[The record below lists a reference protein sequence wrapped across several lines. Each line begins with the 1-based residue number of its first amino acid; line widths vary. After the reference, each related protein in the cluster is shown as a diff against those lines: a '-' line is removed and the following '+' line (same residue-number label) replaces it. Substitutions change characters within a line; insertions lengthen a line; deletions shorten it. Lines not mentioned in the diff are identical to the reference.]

1 MPGAPGPA
9 YVELQ
14 VTTNYSF
21 LRGASHVEELL
32 VAAQALG
39 MPAIAVTDRNTLA
52 GIARAHARAEE
63 ASIRLIV
70 GCRLDLGDSLPVLV
84 YPTDRAA
91 YARLCRLL
99 TLGKG
104 RAGKR
109 GCTLAWADLASH
121 GDGLI
126 AVLLPDAADAALA
139 GALARLRQGFAG
151 RCYLALGLRRRPGDA
166 VRLRELTDLA
176 QAARVPTVV
185 TGDVL
190 FHVPERRVLHDVV
203 TCIREGC
210 TIDDAGFRRERFADR
225 HLKAPAEMAR
235 LFARYPEALA
245 RTLEIAGRCRFS
257 LSELRYQYPDESE
270 VPGETPQAALE
281 RLVRESIPLRYPAG
295 PPPDVEAQLRHE
307 LRLIAELAYAP
318 YFLTVN
324 SIVRFA
330 RSKDILCQGRG
341 SAANSAI
348 CYVLGITSIDP
359 VRSGLLFERF
369 VSAERHEPPDI
380 DVDFESERREEV
392 IQWVYE
398 RYGRD
403 RAALCCTVMRFR
415 ARGAIRDVGKVLG
428 LSEDVTGAL
437 ASQVWG
443 GGRAIQFCRDCLS
456 SPPGCEW
463 RRHDPAVV
471 WRRLPSFVEVAMV
484 PFAVLLAALTMV
496 RDPRRPQGQRYSMSH
511 LLLFSVLAVLAGA
524 TSYKK
529 IIAFIALQRD
539 RLNAVFGAGFRRA
552 PAVNTL
558 RHLFLAL
565 GPDDLEAAFRRHAR
579 DLSAGDAPSM
589 PPTVALDGKTL
600 RGSFDHLTDRK
611 AVHVLSAF
619 ASDAALI
626 LAHQELAGAP
636 DEIQAVPRL
645 MAELGL
651 TGVLFTADALHCQ
664 KDEFAQAAATGN
676 ALLVRVKEN
685 QPTLHAS
692 LAGLCAAQHPSDCHE
707 TVDRG
712 RHGRQ
717 EHRRVEVFDTAGQL
731 DTPWQALVSCV
742 ARVSRLTYIKD
753 TRSGLWATPV
763 TGPRSWAPP
772 SARTG
777 ASRTVPITSGT

>member
-1 MPGAPGPA
+1 
-9 YVELQ
+9 
-14 VTTNYSF
+14 
-21 LRGASHVEELL
+21 
-32 VAAQALG
+32 
-39 MPAIAVTDRNTLA
+39 
-52 GIARAHARAEE
+52 
-63 ASIRLIV
+63 
-70 GCRLDLGDSLPVLV
+70 
-84 YPTDRAA
+84 
-91 YARLCRLL
+91 
-99 TLGKG
+99 
-104 RAGKR
+104 
-109 GCTLAWADLASH
+109 
-121 GDGLI
+121 
-126 AVLLPDAADAALA
+126 
-139 GALARLRQGFAG
+139 
-151 RCYLALGLRRRPGDA
+151 
-166 VRLRELTDLA
+166 
-176 QAARVPTVV
+176 
-185 TGDVL
+185 
-190 FHVPERRVLHDVV
+190 
-203 TCIREGC
+203 
-210 TIDDAGFRRERFADR
+210 
-225 HLKAPAEMAR
+225 
-235 LFARYPEALA
+235 
-245 RTLEIAGRCRFS
+245 
-257 LSELRYQYPDESE
+257 
-270 VPGETPQAALE
+270 
-281 RLVRESIPLRYPAG
+281 
-295 PPPDVEAQLRHE
+295 
-307 LRLIAELAYAP
+307 
-318 YFLTVN
+318 
-324 SIVRFA
+324 
-330 RSKDILCQGRG
+330 
-341 SAANSAI
+341 
-348 CYVLGITSIDP
+348 
-359 VRSGLLFERF
+359 
-369 VSAERHEPPDI
+369 
-380 DVDFESERREEV
+380 
-392 IQWVYE
+392 
-398 RYGRD
+398 
-403 RAALCCTVMRFR
+403 
-415 ARGAIRDVGKVLG
+415 
-428 LSEDVTGAL
+428 
-437 ASQVWG
+437 
-443 GGRAIQFCRDCLS
+443 
-456 SPPGCEW
+456 
-463 RRHDPAVV
+463 
-471 WRRLPSFVEVAMV
+471 MV

-753 TRSGLWATPV
+753 TRSGLWLTREEVGYYPCQTRHGAKVLGSAIRAHWGIENRAHYVRDV
-763 TGPRSWAPP
+763 TLGED
-772 SARTG
+772 
-777 ASRTVPITSGT
+777 ASRIRHKPGIMARIRSVALNILRANGIQNISEALYANAVSFDQLLALGTQ